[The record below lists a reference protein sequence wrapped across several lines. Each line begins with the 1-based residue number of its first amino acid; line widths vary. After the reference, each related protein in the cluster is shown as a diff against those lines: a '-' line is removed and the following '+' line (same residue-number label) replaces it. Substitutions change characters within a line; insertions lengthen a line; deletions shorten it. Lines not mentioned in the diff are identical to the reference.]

1 MYGRGQDK
9 ADRAGERGFT
19 LIELVVVLVLL
30 VAAATVVIPTIS
42 RAFANLQLRAAAH
55 SVATLFLQAKSRA
68 VREGRTYQIVVPPGG
83 GRVLLVGEDGAVVN
97 RVVLPAGIWMRQ
109 SREGEEPG
117 PPIGSVRFFPNGMSE
132 SVQLELRD
140 ARAYGVELSLE
151 PLAGTLEV
159 TEVLRAGS

>member
-1 MYGRGQDK
+1 MYRKWQDK
-9 ADRAGERGFT
+9 VGRTGERGFT

-68 VREGRTYQIVVPPGG
+68 LQEGRTYQIVVPAEGA
-83 GRVLLVGEDGAVVN
+83 RVFLVREDGAVVN
-97 RVVLPAGIWMRQ
+97 RVVLPAGISVRQ
-109 SREGEEPG
+109 PGEGEEPG
-117 PPIGSVRFFPNGMSE
+117 PPIGSIRFFPNGMSE

-140 ARAYGVELSLE
+140 ARAYRVELRLE

-159 TEVLRAGS
+159 TGVLRAGP